1 MKVLGSCVAKT
12 NLIIDDIIF
21 DSYDTNLITNEK
33 YVRNISMRDPE
44 WETFKLDDETTNK
57 LKEEIRNLNKNNQG
71 DQAIFVLKLKK

>member
-1 MKVLGSCVAKT
+1 MKVRILCSKT